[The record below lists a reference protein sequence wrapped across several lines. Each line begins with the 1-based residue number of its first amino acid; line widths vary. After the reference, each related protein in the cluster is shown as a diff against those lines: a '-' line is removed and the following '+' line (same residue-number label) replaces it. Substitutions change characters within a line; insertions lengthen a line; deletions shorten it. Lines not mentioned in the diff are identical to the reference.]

1 LNLLLEKGHRW
12 GRLVAITA
20 SVFVSLI
27 LISIISGNASAQDK
41 TVVTI
46 HEGETKKTFLTN
58 ASTVGDV
65 LTRAEVIVGDG
76 DLVEPALDEEVS
88 GSSFTINV
96 YRSHIVTVVDGVN
109 EITISTAYRSPEA
122 IADAAGLT
130 VYPEDKFSF
139 ERAENFLLE
148 GVGSR
153 LVIDRAVPVELVLY
167 GAIANVRT
175 QAEYVAGFIEE
186 KGIVLGEGEVV
197 EPGLDAKVTK
207 DMRLVIAKV
216 GTEVIAVNEV
226 VAYGREVINDPNAPV
241 GSERVKTP
249 GVEGEALVT
258 YELTLRDGVESGR
271 VKLQEVVLSEPKVE
285 VVIIGSKE
293 VDISGDKLDWM
304 QQAGIPQSDWPY
316 VDSIITKESQWRHQ
330 VWNTLGSG
338 AYGLCQALPATK
350 MASAGDDYM
359 TNPVTQLKWCSE
371 YAQVRYYLYSSIY
384 ILVLP
389 RYEANQLRQT

>member
-1 LNLLLEKGHRW
+1 MNSLLEKRHHW
-12 GRLVAITA
+12 GRLVALVA
-20 SVFVSLI
+20 SVFVALI
-27 LISIISGNASAQDK
+27 LISLVSSSVGAQDK

-46 HEGETKKTFLTN
+46 YKADTKKTFLTD
-58 ASTVGDV
+58 ATTVGDV
-65 LTRAEVIVGDG
+65 LERAEIKVDED
-76 DLVEPALDEEVS
+76 DLVEPGLDEEVS

-96 YRSHIVTVVDGVN
+96 YSSHIVTVVDGDN

-122 IADAAGLT
+122 IAEAAGLT
-130 VYPEDKFSF
+130 VYPEDEYRF
-139 ERAENFLLE
+139 ERAENILE
-148 GVGSR
+148 EGIGSR
-153 LVIDRAVPVELVLY
+153 LIIDRATDIELILY
-167 GAIANVRT
+167 GTMVKVLT
-175 QAEYVAGFIEE
+175 QAETIAAFIDE

-197 EPGLDAKVTK
+197 EPGLDAQVIKG
-207 DMRLVIAKV
+207 MRLVIAKV

-249 GVEGEALVT
+249 GIEGEALVT
-258 YELTLRDGVESGR
+258 YEITLRDGVESGR
-271 VKLQEVVLSEPKVE
+271 VKLQEVILSEPSDE

-316 VDSIITKESQWRHQ
+316 VDSIITKESQWRYT

-350 MASAGDDYM
+350 MASAGEDYM

-371 YAQVRYYLYSSIY
+371 YAQVRYGSW
-384 ILVLP
+384 
-389 RYEANQLRQT
+389 ANAFSFWQSNYWW